1 MREMKDS
8 GIEWIG
14 DIPVYWKIMPN
25 KYLMRK
31 EKKICPVYHG
41 EDILSLTMKGVIVRD
56 LDAGGKMP
64 ASFDGYQRLEAGNLL
79 MCLFDIDVTPRC
91 VGLIKQA
98 GVSSPAYS
106 QFVLRKG
113 ADAAY
118 YCYYYTM
125 LDNDKTLL
133 HLAKNLRHSLTEDQL
148 GVIPVIVPPIEEQQ
162 RIADFLDTKC
172 AEIDALTADIQTQ
185 IDTLEQYKRSVI
197 TETVTKGLDPDAEM
211 KDSGIEWVGEI
222 PAHWLVHP
230 VYYYYGERKNKN
242 YLGKEDNLLSLS
254 YGRVVRKDINT
265 SDGLLPESFNTYNI
279 VETGDIIIRPTDLQN
294 DKRSLRTGLVKEHG
308 IITSAY
314 IDLCPIKQV
323 DSRYFYFLL
332 HAYDVMKVFY
342 NMGNGVRQGLN
353 YSEFSRLMVFE
364 PPYDEQVT
372 RVLCEDDIKI
382 NGLLTNERTRYLDY
396 LYRAFQHTN
405 LSEISINRAIHN
417 VENEYDRKY
426 TERKSVLCFFAP
438 MSLAESS
445 GIAGYDKYC
454 ANIGG
459 ELAEWGLKENQH
471 EVYEALRKIGIP
483 VIVEFRMPFEQITD
497 YAQEKI
503 IFQFILYYAGQLFWN
518 KKFPMQL
525 EGMTEND
532 VAASE
537 IIAVHHYNKE
547 VDYE

>member
-1 MREMKDS
+1 VRVLIDVSRPETIPCTIKDAIIGYVKS
-8 GIEWIG
+8 LPNRAIEEIESY
-14 DIPVYWKIMPN
+14 DRNIQYKNDVICAVER
-25 KYLMRK
+25 YLNPTK
-31 EKKICPVYHG
+31 AESLYQEIKK
-41 EDILSLTMKGVIVRD
+41 DLSDCD
-56 LDAGGKMP
+56 LD
-64 ASFDGYQRLEAGNLL
+64 
-79 MCLFDIDVTPRC
+79 LF
-91 VGLIKQA
+91 
-98 GVSSPAYS
+98 
-106 QFVLRKG
+106 
-113 ADAAY
+113 
-118 YCYYYTM
+118 
-125 LDNDKTLL
+125 
-133 HLAKNLRHSLTEDQL
+133 
-148 GVIPVIVPPIEEQQ
+148 
-162 RIADFLDTKC
+162 
-172 AEIDALTADIQTQ
+172 
-185 IDTLEQYKRSVI
+185 
-197 TETVTKGLDPDAEM
+197 
-211 KDSGIEWVGEI
+211 
-222 PAHWLVHP
+222 
-230 VYYYYGERKNKN
+230 
-242 YLGKEDNLLSLS
+242 
-254 YGRVVRKDINT
+254 
-265 SDGLLPESFNTYNI
+265 
-279 VETGDIIIRPTDLQN
+279 
-294 DKRSLRTGLVKEHG
+294 
-308 IITSAY
+308 
-314 IDLCPIKQV
+314 
-323 DSRYFYFLL
+323 
-332 HAYDVMKVFY
+332 HA
-342 NMGNGVRQGLN
+342 
-353 YSEFSRLMVFE
+353 
-364 PPYDEQVT
+364 T

-518 KKFPMQL
+518 KKFTMQL